1 MMHLSGLVLA
11 TTNELE
17 QKREFDRVDDMYD
30 TVDCLN
36 RDKSKSNEKLYPG
49 IECPLKNKVL
59 KWNELLPSLQFVLP
73 PGDDYSYVIE
83 EYDTVDG
90 ANSDSPHF
98 ICTVRINLFTEE
110 DANVWMIKMSEH
122 NKCTYRTTKT
132 VKPEQKRVKC
142 KFAKHC
148 QHFAKKLTPKQ
159 AEKSPVSRAIKVK
172 APLSS
177 QLRNKKT

>member
-1 MMHLSGLVLA
+1 MMHLSGQVLA
-11 TTNELE
+11 TTKELE
-17 QKREFDRVDDMYD
+17 QKRKFDAVDDMYD

-49 IECPLKNKVL
+49 IKCPLKNKVL

-98 ICTVRINLFTEE
+98 ICTV
-110 DANVWMIKMSEH
+110 
-122 NKCTYRTTKT
+122 
-132 VKPEQKRVKC
+132 
-142 KFAKHC
+142 
-148 QHFAKKLTPKQ
+148 
-159 AEKSPVSRAIKVK
+159 
-172 APLSS
+172 
-177 QLRNKKT
+177 